1 VALLPIPQPYDFER
15 STDRFRAYGR
25 DLATAAVDGAL
36 YRVVDG
42 TEVRI
47 APTAGGVLVE
57 PVLLAQAGNPLARI
71 PDAQTPEGVSL
82 RRSRA
87 ESATRLRKEVVA
99 RVSFLLGLP
108 FDLAGFWAWARDEPV
123 LGDLAGPLAGFR
135 PPLQPDP
142 WEAVVTSV
150 TAQQVSLH
158 AAFAVRSRLI
168 ERLGTRHTHA
178 WAFPTR
184 DRVATASE
192 VDLVAVGFSRRKA
205 EYVLGLAR
213 AELDLDAL
221 RALPDD
227 EVVATLS
234 AQRGLGRWS
243 ADWFLARALARP
255 NAWPAGDLG
264 LRKAASHFY
273 GEGRMLDESEV
284 RELGERFGAWRN
296 LAAHALLAGLRVS
309 G

>member
-1 VALLPIPQPYDFER
+1 MALLPIPQPYDFER

-25 DLATAAVDGAL
+25 DLATASVDGAL

-57 PVLLAQAGNPLARI
+57 PGDPGSLAN
-71 PDAQTPEGVSL
+71 
-82 RRSRA
+82 
-87 ESATRLRKEVVA
+87 
-99 RVSFLLGLP
+99 VSFLLGLP
-108 FDLAGFWAWARDEPV
+108 FDLAGFWAWARAEPV

-168 ERLGTRHTHA
+168 ERLGRRHTHA

-273 GEGRMLDESEV
+273 GEGRMLDENEV

>member
-1 VALLPIPQPYDFER
+1 VAVVSIPQPYDFVA
-15 STDRFRAYGR
+15 STDRFRAFGR
-25 DLATAAVDGAL
+25 DLATAWVDGAL

-42 TEVRI
+42 TEVHVEC
-47 APTAGGVLVE
+47 AAGGVEVT
-57 PVLLAQAGNPLARI
+57 
-71 PDAQTPEGVSL
+71 PDGPA
-82 RRSRA
+82 A
-87 ESATRLRKEVVA
+87 VA
-99 RVSFLLGLP
+99 HVSFLLGLP
-108 FDLAGFWAWARDEPV
+108 FDLVGFWAWAEADPV
-123 LGDLAGPLAGFR
+123 LRELARPLAGYR

-158 AAFAVRSRLI
+158 SAFAVRARLV
-168 ERLGTRHTHA
+168 ERLGTRHLHA
-178 WAFPTR
+178 WAFPSR
-184 DRVATASE
+184 DTVAQAGE
-192 VDLVAVGFSRRKA
+192 EDLLAAGFSRRKA

-213 AELDLDAL
+213 ADLDLTAL
-221 RALPDD
+221 AAVPDD
-227 EVVATLS
+227 EVVALLS

-264 LRKAASHFY
+264 LRKAVSHFY
-273 GEGRMLDESEV
+273 GDGLMLEEGAV

-296 LAAHALLAGLRVS
+296 LVAHMLLAGLRVS